1 MAGYDLRGARNMLAA
16 VLLANVSGLSVAVAQ
31 QPVEGLEQVASSRF
45 DFSIPARPVPQV
57 INDIGRI
64 TGLSVVF
71 RENGGMSVTGQ
82 PVRGSMTAEQ
92 ALSTALAGTGLSYR
106 FSNARTIQIF
116 NSALASSSGAADPNA
131 LEPIV
136 LQGGSETT
144 EGSGSY
150 RAETVTIG
158 KMARSL
164 REVPNSVAVVTRQQ
178 IEDQDLTSVQD
189 VVGATNGA
197 TLVKNDDVNERTEL
211 QFRGF
216 VASSLQVDGSS
227 MSANND
233 VTTFD
238 TAIYDRVEVLKGPAG
253 ILQGAREPGGTIN
266 LVRKTPTE
274 ERQIKADAE
283 VGSWNRRRGEVD
295 ISGPISEDGGV
306 RGRMVGVWDK
316 GDSFVD
322 LVNYDRRLLFGTLE
336 FDITDRTTL
345 AIGGTWQEGDGR
357 NSRGLP
363 AYADGTLLDVPRSTY
378 AGSDWDHS
386 LTRSADVFAKL
397 QHEFESGAVWNMNTT
412 YLDRKRD
419 GKIAF
424 ANAPVDPV
432 TGLTEL
438 LPEHRIDRENNFNFD
453 TSVTIPFDVGG
464 LEQKVLIGADYQ
476 RAREEMDRARGPA
489 VDFDI
494 FDPDH
499 GIPEPDWNFNRF
511 DLVKNRQYGLYGQA
525 QIKPIEWGTIIVGGR
540 LAWWDTQSS
549 DRQTREETSRASVD
563 GKFTPYIAGIVDITD
578 TTSIYAS
585 YASIFVPQDAVTVD
599 NQVIDP
605 REGKQY
611 EAGVK
616 TELFDGAANASFAL
630 FQIEDRNRAV
640 TDPTDPDFSIAS
652 GKARSRGF
660 ELDISG
666 EVLPSWEVTAG
677 YTFLRS
683 QYLNDPDNGDAVFEP
698 RAPRHSFRLWNKYTF
713 DTGKLEGLSL
723 GGGIRVF
730 SDVYRIDEGVRFS
743 QSGYAVVDL
752 QAGYRF
758 NENLKASLTVSN
770 VFDKKYY
777 QSVGYGERQNY
788 YGAPRAVTFKLSS
801 TF

>member
-1 MAGYDLRGARNMLAA
+1 MAGCGLRGARNMLA
-16 VLLANVSGLSVAVAQ
+16 VILLATVSSVSIAVAQ
-31 QPVEGLEQVASSRF
+31 QSAGGQGQAAANRF
-45 DFSIPARPVPQV
+45 DFDIPARPVPQA

-64 TGLSVVF
+64 TSLSVVF
-71 RENGGMSVTGQ
+71 RENGSMSATSR
-82 PVRGSMTAEQ
+82 PVRGSLTAEQ

-106 FSNARTIQIF
+106 FSNGRTIQIYDP
-116 NSALASSSGAADPNA
+116 AQASTAGTADANA

-136 LQGGSETT
+136 LQGGSDTT

-197 TLVKNDDVNERTEL
+197 TLVKNDDINERTEL

-227 MSANND
+227 MSTNND

-295 ISGPISEDGGV
+295 VSGPISEDGGV

-316 GDSFVD
+316 GDSFID
-322 LVNYDRRLLFGTLE
+322 LVNYDRRLLYGTLE

-345 AIGGTWQEGDGR
+345 AVGGTWQEGEGR

-386 LTRSADVFAKL
+386 RTRSADVFAKL
-397 QHEFESGAVWNMNTT
+397 QHEFENGAVWNMNTT

-424 ANAPVDPV
+424 ANAAVDPA
-432 TGLTEL
+432 TALTEL
-438 LPEHRIDRENNFNFD
+438 LPEHRIDREDNFNFD
-453 TSVTIPFDVGG
+453 TSVTIPFEVGG
-464 LEQKVLIGADYQ
+464 LEQKVLVGADYQ

-494 FDPDH
+494 FDPDY

-511 DLVKNRQYGLYGQA
+511 DMVKNRQYGLYGQA
-525 QIKPIEWGTIIVGGR
+525 QIKPIDWGTIIVGGR
-540 LAWWDTQSS
+540 LSWWDTQSF
-549 DRQTREETSRASVD
+549 DRQTDEETSRASVD
-563 GKFTPYIAGIVDITD
+563 GKFTPYIASIIDITD

-585 YASIFVPQDAVTVD
+585 YSSIFVPQDAVTVD

-605 REGKQY
+605 RKGKQF
-611 EAGVK
+611 ETGVK
-616 TELFDGAANASFAL
+616 TELFDGAAIASFAV

-640 TDPTDPDFSIAS
+640 TDPVDPDFSIAS

-660 ELDISG
+660 EVDISG

-683 QYLNDPDNGDAVFEP
+683 QYLSDPDNGDAVFEP

-713 DTGKLEGLSL
+713 ETGQLEGLSL
-723 GGGIRVF
+723 GGGVRVF
-730 SDVYRIDEGVRFS
+730 SDVYRIDQGVRFS
-743 QSGYAVVDL
+743 QAGYAVVDL
-752 QAGYRF
+752 QASYRF
-758 NENLKASLTVSN
+758 NENLKASLTVGN

-777 QSVGYGERQNY
+777 QSVGYEERQNY

-801 TF
+801 NF

>member
-1 MAGYDLRGARNMLAA
+1 MAGYGLRGARNMLAA
-16 VLLANVSGLSVAVAQ
+16 VLLATASSFSIAVAQ
-31 QPVEGLEQVASSRF
+31 QQPGGQGQAAANRF
-45 DFSIPARPVPQV
+45 DFEIPAKPVSQA

-64 TGLSVVF
+64 TGLSVAY
-71 RENGGMSVTGQ
+71 RENGNMSVSGR
-82 PVRGSMTAEQ
+82 PVRGLMTAEQ

-106 FSNARTIQIF
+106 FSNGRTIQVY
-116 NSALASSSGAADPNA
+116 NPVQASDAGTADA
-131 LEPIV
+131 LELQPIIV
-136 LQGGSETT
+136 QGGSETT

-158 KMARSL
+158 KMARSP

-197 TLVKNDDVNERTEL
+197 TLVKNDDVNERTEF

-266 LVRKTPTE
+266 LVRKKPTE

-295 ISGPISEDGGV
+295 VAGPISEDGGV

-316 GDSFVD
+316 GDSFID
-322 LVNYDRRLLFGTLE
+322 LVNYDRRLVYGTLE

-345 AIGGTWQEGDGR
+345 AIGGTWQEGEGR

-363 AYADGTLLDVPRSTY
+363 AYAGGTLLDMPRSTY

-386 LTRSADVFAKL
+386 HTRAADVFAKL
-397 QHEFESGAVWNMNTT
+397 QHEFEGGAVWSMNTT
-412 YLDRKRD
+412 YLDRERD

-424 ANAPVDPV
+424 ANAAVDPV

-438 LPEHRIDRENNFNFD
+438 LPEYRIDREDNFNFD
-453 TSVTIPFDVGG
+453 TSVTIPFEVGG
-464 LEQKVLIGADYQ
+464 LEQKVLVGADYQ

-494 FDPDH
+494 FNPDY
-499 GIPEPDWNFNRF
+499 GIAEPSWNFNRF

-525 QIKPIEWGTIIVGGR
+525 QVKPIEWGTIIVGGR

-549 DRQTREETSRASVD
+549 DRQTGEETSRASVD
-563 GKFTPYIAGIVDITD
+563 GKFTPYIAGIIDITD

-585 YASIFVPQDAVTVD
+585 YASIFVPQDAVTID

-660 ELDISG
+660 EVDISG

-677 YTFLRS
+677 YTFLKS
-683 QYLNDPDNGDAVFEP
+683 QYLSDPDNGDAVFEP

-730 SDVYRIDEGVRFS
+730 SDVYRVVDDVRFS

-777 QSVGYGERQNY
+777 QSVGYEERQNY

>member
-1 MAGYDLRGARNMLAA
+1 MAGYHWRGARNMLAA
-16 VLLANVSGLSVAVAQ
+16 VLLTTVSGGSIAVAQ
-31 QPVEGLEQVASSRF
+31 QQGGGQGQVGARIF
-45 DFSIPARPVPQV
+45 DFNIPARPVPQAV
-57 INDIGRI
+57 NDIGRI

-71 RENGGMSVTGQ
+71 RENGGMAMIGT
-82 PVRGSMTAEQ
+82 PIHGSMTVEQ
-92 ALSTALAGTGLSYR
+92 ALSAVLSGTGLSYR
-106 FSNARTIQIF
+106 FSNARTIQIYDP
-116 NSALASSSGAADPNA
+116 SQAPDVAPADATALQ
-131 LEPIV
+131 PIV
-136 LQGGSETT
+136 LQGGSQTT
-144 EGSGSY
+144 ERSGSY

-164 REVPNSVAVVTRQQ
+164 REIPNSVSVVTRQQ

-197 TLVKNDDVNERTEL
+197 TLIKNDDVNERTEL

-216 VASSLQVDGSS
+216 VASSLQVDGTS

-266 LVRKTPTE
+266 LVRKKPTD
-274 ERQIKADAE
+274 ERQIKADAAI
-283 VGSWNRRRGEVD
+283 GSWNRRRGDID
-295 ISGPISEDGGV
+295 ISGPITEDGGV
-306 RGRMVGVWDK
+306 RGRMVGAWDK
-316 GDSFVD
+316 GDSFID
-322 LVNYDRRLLFGTLE
+322 LVNYDRRLLYGTLE
-336 FDITDRTTL
+336 FDVTDRTTL
-345 AIGGTWQEGDGR
+345 TVGGAWQEGEGR

-378 AGSDWDHS
+378 AGANWDYTK
-386 LTRSADVFAKL
+386 TRSSDVFARL
-397 QHEFESGAVWNMNTT
+397 EHEFDSGALWSTSTN
-412 YLDRKRD
+412 YLNRMRD

-438 LPEHRIDRENNFNFD
+438 LPEHRIDREENFNFD
-453 TSVTIPFDVGG
+453 TSVTLPFEVGG
-464 LEQKVLIGADYQ
+464 LEQKVVIGADYQ
-476 RAREEMDRARGPA
+476 RAREELDRARGDE

-494 FDPDH
+494 FDPDYD
-499 GIPEPDWNFNRF
+499 IAEPDWDFNRF
-511 DLVKNRQYGLYGQA
+511 DLVKNRQYGLYGQT
-525 QIKPIEWGTIIVGGR
+525 QIKPVEWATIIAGGR
-540 LAWWDTQSS
+540 LAWWDTQSY
-549 DRQTREETSRASVD
+549 DRETGEETSRASVD
-563 GKFTPYIAGIVDITD
+563 GKFTPYIAGIIDVTD
-578 TTSIYAS
+578 TTSLYAS

-611 EAGVK
+611 EVGVK

-630 FQIEDRNRAV
+630 FQIDDRNRAV
-640 TDPTDPDFSIAS
+640 ADPDDPDYSVAS
-652 GKARSRGF
+652 GRARSRGF
-660 ELDISG
+660 EVDISG
-666 EVLPSWEVTAG
+666 ELLPSWEVIAG
-677 YTFLRS
+677 YTYLRS
-683 QYLNDPDNGDAVFEP
+683 KYLNDPDNGDAVFEP
-698 RAPRHSFRLWNKYTF
+698 RAPRHSFRLWNKYTI
-713 DTGKLEGLSL
+713 DTGRLEGLSL

-730 SDVYRIDEGVRFS
+730 SDVYRIDDGARFS
-743 QSGYAVVDL
+743 QAGYAVADL
-752 QAGYRF
+752 QFGYKF
-758 NENLKASLTVSN
+758 NDNLKASLTITN
-770 VFDKKYY
+770 LFDKKYY

>member
-1 MAGYDLRGARNMLAA
+1 MLAV
-16 VLLANVSGLSVAVAQ
+16 VLLATVSSVSIAVAQ
-31 QPVEGLEQVASSRF
+31 QAAGGQGQAAANLF
-45 DFSIPARPVPQV
+45 DFDIPARPVPQA

-71 RENGGMSVTGQ
+71 RENGSMSVTGR

-106 FSNARTIQIF
+106 FSNTRTIQVY
-116 NSALASSSGAADPNA
+116 NPAQASGSGAADA
-131 LEPIV
+131 TSLEPIV
-136 LQGGSETT
+136 IQGGSDTT

-150 RAETVTIG
+150 RAQTVTIG

-164 REVPNSVAVVTRQQ
+164 REVPNSVAVITRQQ

-266 LVRKTPTE
+266 LVRKKPTE

-316 GDSFVD
+316 GDSFID
-322 LVNYDRRLLFGTLE
+322 LVNYDRRLLYGTLE

-345 AIGGTWQEGDGR
+345 AVGGTWQEGEGR

-378 AGSDWDHS
+378 AGSDWDQS
-386 LTRSADVFAKL
+386 RTRSADVFAKL
-397 QHEFESGAVWNMNTT
+397 QHEFEGGAVWNMNTT

-424 ANAPVDPV
+424 ANAAVDPV

-438 LPEHRIDRENNFNFD
+438 LPEHRIDREDNFNFD
-453 TSVTIPFDVGG
+453 TSVTIPFEVGG
-464 LEQKVLIGADYQ
+464 LEQKVLVGADYQ
-476 RAREEMDRARGPA
+476 RAREEMDRARGSA

-494 FDPDH
+494 FNPDY
-499 GIPEPDWNFNRF
+499 GIAEPDWNFNRF
-511 DLVKNRQYGLYGQA
+511 DLVKNRQYGLYGQT
-525 QIKPIEWGTIIVGGR
+525 QIKPIEWGTIILGGR
-540 LAWWDTQSS
+540 LAWWETKSS
-549 DRQTREETSRASVD
+549 DRQTGEETSRASVD
-563 GKFTPYIAGIVDITD
+563 GKFTPYIAGIIDITD

-616 TELFDGAANASFAL
+616 TELFDGAANASFAV

-640 TDPTDPDFSIAS
+640 TDPADPDFSIAS

-660 ELDISG
+660 EVDISG

-683 QYLNDPDNGDAVFEP
+683 QYLSDPDNGDAVFEP
-698 RAPRHSFRLWNKYTF
+698 RAPKHSFRLWNKYTF
-713 DTGKLEGLSL
+713 DTGQLEGLSL

-730 SDVYRIDEGVRFS
+730 SDVYRIDQGVRFS
-743 QSGYAVVDL
+743 QAGYAVVDL

-777 QSVGYGERQNY
+777 QSVGYEERQNY